1 MTQKL
6 LISLNSEK
14 KKFAG
19 ARIFLQKILLLPVS
33 LIARFYYIKNLVAGL
48 FSLIARILLLPGSTV
63 LASRPKSECDGLG
76 KGVRENITIL
86 YYFYKYPKVVE

>member
-14 KKFAG
+14 KNSL
-19 ARIFLQKILLLPVS
+19 ARVFFSKKILLLPVS

-48 FSLIARILLLPGSTV
+48 FSLIARILLLPVLLLPGSTV
-63 LASRPKSECDGLG
+63 PCLIAINEDR
-76 KGVRENITIL
+76 RETT
-86 YYFYKYPKVVE
+86 YFDNFESI